1 MGDSRGFRDSVLPIF
16 IAFLALPLGAADDE
30 YMEEVIVTGE
40 MIESGVERDDED
52 EFLRKRA

>member
-1 MGDSRGFRDSVLPIF
+1 MYDTPSHKHVKEI
-16 IAFLALPLGAADDE
+16 
-30 YMEEVIVTGE
+30 IVTGE